1 MHVPR
6 LRALCISAVLI
17 VPSAASSAQALPTS
31 LPTLV
36 EQAWQRSPTARGM
49 VARQGEVDATRAVS
63 ASWIAGQPVLGLSQR
78 RGRWID
84 QGQVRESE
92 VSISAPFSTPG
103 QRSAR
108 RGLADLSAAEL
119 QAHTAKA
126 RLDIAGQVRAR
137 LWDAAAAQAMQEE
150 KAGHLHHS
158 EELAEEIGR
167 RVAAGELAKVD
178 ALLMDQEVQG
188 ARIAVEQ
195 AKADALASLAKLR
208 ILAGPFGALPF
219 AREPLVPEPIAGKA
233 AIDSP
238 HVLAARATSSRA
250 AAALRLAQATR
261 SAAPTVSL
269 SLRHERD
276 PLLAGPE
283 RSVGLA
289 LQIPIG
295 SAGRNRPAEAQAH
308 TQIAVAAAEAAQ
320 AQDSNVAEL
329 ELARAQLGHA
339 HAALAASDDRV
350 NAMREHQ
357 RLIEKAFR
365 LGERGL
371 GDLLRSRALAHE
383 AQVAQRQ
390 QQVAVGRAHAE
401 FNQASGVLP

>member
-6 LRALCISAVLI
+6 LRALLIGAVL
-17 VPSAASSAQALPTS
+17 VLPSAAFGAPAIATP

-36 EQAWQRSPTARGM
+36 EQAWQRSPSSRGL
-49 VARQGEVDATRAVS
+49 VARQGEIDATRAVS
-63 ASWIAGQPVLGLSQR
+63 GSWVAGQPVLGLSQR
-78 RGRWID
+78 SGRWID
-84 QGQVRESE
+84 QGSVRESE
-92 VSISAPFSTPG
+92 ISMSAPLWTPG
-103 QRSAR
+103 QRKAR
-108 RGLADLSAAEL
+108 LSLAELSATEL
-119 QAHTAKA
+119 EAQVAKA
-126 RLDIAGQVRAR
+126 RLEIAGEVRTR
-137 LWDAAAAQAMQEE
+137 LWDVAAAQGMQEE
-150 KAGHLHHS
+150 KEGHLHHS

-167 RVAAGELAKVD
+167 RVTAGELAKVD
-178 ALLMDQEVQG
+178 ALLMDQEVQA

-208 ILAGPFGALPF
+208 ILAGPFGALPVT
-219 AREPLVPEPIAGKA
+219 REPLSSKTTPDNPHLQAAKA
-233 AIDSP
+233 TAS
-238 HVLAARATSSRA
+238 RAT
-250 AAALRLAQATR
+250 AALRLAQATR

-269 SLRHERD
+269 SLRQERD

-295 SAGRNRPAEAQAH
+295 TAGRNRPAEAQAQ
-308 TQIAVAAAEAAQ
+308 TQIAIADAEAAQ
-320 AQDSNVAEL
+320 AEDTSAAAL

-339 HAALAASDDRV
+339 HAALAASDERV
-350 NAMREHQ
+350 SAMREHQ
-357 RLIEKAFR
+357 RLTEKAFR